1 MGEVRDSR
9 KVKRL
14 VSVAARS
21 AVIVRLDGDELL
33 ASFRNDDCFAGV
45 LAPSAMAERLV
56 ADHTIAARGR
66 AIFLGVVKRDNG
78 RAVLDDVFD
87 FFFEVHEREVEG

>member
-1 MGEVRDSR
+1 MGEVGDSR

-14 VSVAARS
+14 VGVTAWR
-21 AVIVRLDGDELL
+21 AVIVRLYGDELL
-33 ASFRNDDCFAGV
+33 ASVRNDDCFAGV

-56 ADHTIAARGR
+56 TDHTIAARGR
-66 AIFLGVVKRDNG
+66 AVFLGVVKRDNG

-87 FFFEVHEREVEG
+87 FFFEVHTREIEG

>member
-1 MGEVRDSR
+1 M
-9 KVKRL
+9 
-14 VSVAARS
+14 AARS
-21 AVIVRLDGDELL
+21 AVVVRLDGDELV
-33 ASFRNDDCFAGV
+33 ASFRDDDGLAGV
-45 LAPSAMAERLV
+45 LAPRTLTKRLV